1 MARKKC
7 EVRGSRLTAFGDLS
21 TDVDT
26 SFDGACQQLLAD
38 PAREP
43 VVDLTR
49 VSSLSSTYV
58 GLIAELALSAGKSGR
73 KLKVVA
79 GPRVFSLLRDAGLG
93 SVAALEEA
101 GKKPKIEG

>member
-1 MARKKC
+1 MGKKKC
-7 EVRGSRLTAFGDLS
+7 EVRGGRLTAFGDLS

-38 PAREP
+38 PAREL

-58 GLIAELALSAGKSGR
+58 GLIAELALGAGKSGR
-73 KLKVVA
+73 KLRIVA
-79 GPRVFSLLRDAGLG
+79 AARVFALLRDAGLG
-93 SVAALEEA
+93 SVAGLEEA
-101 GKKPKIEG
+101 GKKPGPQA